1 MIRKWQEECLEY
13 EAEKNEMQKRQR
25 AKIDNDDI
33 DSDGVSEIVYDDDKE
48 EIPQQCQDETTIHM
62 KRGQWY

>member
-48 EIPQQCQDETTIHM
+48 EMFSDE
-62 KRGQWY
+62 KK